1 MNDSITTLPGYKDRK
16 SKHFVNIER
25 LNDNSIIVDAG
36 ACEGD
41 VTVRLRQHKQ
51 TSKCKI
57 FAIECDKENLLILR
71 KLPFS
76 NIEICEKALV
86 GQNIEGSV
94 KFFRCKRGPHWGSI
108 KPVGLSERWRE
119 AEDSYYVKTLKIND
133 IFNEF
138 GIDKI
143 DFMKMDIEGSE
154 KMIFSTMSMETAKRI
169 KQISV
174 EVHWP
179 NTQVGITMKWA
190 KKRLRELGFEIKL
203 EERAEI
209 FCERQ

>member
-1 MNDSITTLPGYKDRK
+1 MITSLPGYRDIK
-16 SKHFVNIER
+16 SKHFVKISR
-25 LNDNSIIVDAG
+25 LNNDSIIVDVG

-41 VTVRLRQHKQ
+41 VIERLREHKQ

-57 FAIECDKENLLILR
+57 FAIECNKKLVEELKERN
-71 KLPFS
+71 FF
-76 NIEICEKALV
+76 NVEICEKALV
-86 GQNIEGSV
+86 GQNIEGDV
-94 KFFRCKRGPHWGSI
+94 MFFEGKRGANWGTI
-108 KPVGLSERWRE
+108 KPANISDRWGD
-119 AEDSYYVKTLKIND
+119 AVDSYYVKTLKINN

-143 DFMKMDIEGSE
+143 DYMKMDAEGSE
-154 KMIFSTMSMETAKRI
+154 KLILETMSMKTAKRI

-179 NTQVGITMKWA
+179 NRGVGITMEWA
-190 KKRLRELGFEIKL
+190 KKRLDELGFEIKF
-203 EERAEI
+203 EGHCEI